1 MLDLHNTDL
10 TLMTGVEKARREKI
24 ADIIRREQLLQ
35 ERKLQSGKLRKPG
48 LRDHILA
55 FVGSVM
61 ISIGEWMQERSVLV
75 LSPSGGANRPE
86 R

>member
-10 TLMTGVEKARREKI
+10 TQMAGVEKVRREKI
-24 ADIIRREQLLQ
+24 ANMIRSEQLLQ
-35 ERKLQSGKLRKPG
+35 ELKPRKPG

-55 FVGSVM
+55 VVGSAM

-75 LSPSGGANRPE
+75 LSHSAGTNQPDC
-86 R
+86 

>member
-10 TLMTGVEKARREKI
+10 TLMAGVEKVRRDKI
-24 ADIIRREQLLQ
+24 ANTIRREQLLQ
-35 ERKLQSGKLRKPG
+35 EMKGHKMASRKAG

-55 FVGSVM
+55 IVGSAM

-75 LSPSGGANRPE
+75 LSHNAGSNQPE
-86 R
+86 C

>member
-10 TLMTGVEKARREKI
+10 TLMAGVEKARREKI
-24 ADIIRREQLLQ
+24 AEMIRSEQDLM
-35 ERKLQSGKLRKPG
+35 EIKPRKAG

-55 FVGSVM
+55 AVGSAM

-75 LSPSGGANRPE
+75 LSHSAGTNQPDC
-86 R
+86 